1 MRKKFIVLGALGLS
15 LTLGAC
21 GGGGGGGGSDGPDDG
36 SGTPDRYYYRL
47 VHALPDASLLT
58 LKANEIA
65 ITAAIDYARSST
77 MTSRGLGGTSA
88 SIEFGVNAIGPEGE
102 TIPDILTSQLDIEG
116 NTEYSFVVAGQFDAP
131 VMIPVVNPR
140 RDRPFGG
147 LFFQFVHAASSIGA
161 LDVYVTSPDTDLA
174 SAAPFATLA
183 PAGYSESLEIPYENQ
198 RIRLTEPGTLNV
210 VFDSATLAF
219 NDDALDPDDGIE
231 WLITIT
237 DNLFAGGSPAK
248 LIVTDGA
255 SAEQILARDQQSAV
269 RVIHAS
275 EDFPVVDAVIG
286 DNFASPLATSLSY
299 QERTVQGLVRAGR
312 ASLNFTEPGNPGT
325 FVYEDTISTG
335 VGVEHLLF
343 LLVDGDRL
351 TSLVTGGEPRSVA
364 TEAWVRFINVAP
376 DSEFFSVY
384 MGETDND
391 PPLEDDRRVRDLA
404 YTRNSGYVR
413 LPPGTY
419 QVRMTER
426 FYEGNDDPNEAE
438 ETTTIGPFEYDA
450 PAGSVKTFLIMPP
463 EVAEGPE
470 TLVLFD
476 DLLP

>member
-1 MRKKFIVLGALGLS
+1 MLKKFIVLGTLGLCV
-15 LTLGAC
+15 TLGAC
-21 GGGGGGGGSDGPDDG
+21 GGGGGGGGSGPDDG
-36 SGTPDRYYYRL
+36 SGTPDRYYFRL
-47 VHALPDASLLT
+47 VHALPDASLLV

-65 ITAAIDYARSST
+65 ITAGIDYSRASI

-88 SIEFGVNAIGPEGE
+88 SIEFAVNAIGPEGE
-102 TIPDILTSQLDIEG
+102 TIPDILTRQLDIEG
-116 NTEYSFVVAGQFDAP
+116 NTEYAFVMTGQFDAP
-131 VMIPVVNPR
+131 VLIPVVNPR

-147 LFFQFVHAASSIGA
+147 LFFQFVHAASNAGA
-161 LDVYVTSPDTDLA
+161 LDVYVTAPETDLA
-174 SAAPFATLA
+174 SAAPVATV
-183 PAGYSESLEIPYENQ
+183 SLEGFSEALEVPYENR
-198 RIRLTEPGTLNV
+198 RIRLTESGTLNL
-210 VFDSATLAF
+210 VFDSATLVF
-219 NDDALDPDDGIE
+219 NDDPNDSSDGIE

-237 DNLFAGGSPAK
+237 DNLFAGGSPVK
-248 LIVTDGA
+248 LIVTDGE
-255 SAEQILARDQQSAV
+255 SSQQVLARDEQSAV

-286 DNFASPLATSLSY
+286 DNFADPLASALSY
-299 QERTVQGLVRAGR
+299 QGRSVQGLVRAGR
-312 ASLNFTEPGNPGT
+312 ASLNFTEPGNPNT
-325 FVYEDTISTG
+325 FVFEDTISTG

-343 LLVDGDRL
+343 LLVDDGEL
-351 TSLVTGGEPRSVA
+351 ASLVTGGEPRSVA

-391 PPLEDDRRVRDLA
+391 PPLEDDRRARDLA

-426 FYEGNDDPNEAE
+426 FYEAGDNPDEAE

-450 PAGSVKTFLIMPP
+450 TTGSVKTFLIMPP
-463 EVAEGPE
+463 EVPEGPE
-470 TLVLFD
+470 TLVIYD

>member
-15 LTLGAC
+15 LILGAC
-21 GGGGGGGGSDGPDDG
+21 GGGGGGGGDGPDQG
-36 SGTPDRYYYRL
+36 SGTPDRYYFRL
-47 VHALPDASLLT
+47 VHALSDAPTLV

-65 ITAAIDYARSST
+65 ITAGIDYARASV

-88 SIEFGVNAIGPEGE
+88 TIEFALNAIAPEGQ

-116 NTEYSFVVAGQFDAP
+116 NTEYAFVVTGQYDAP

-147 LFFQFVHAASSIGA
+147 LFFQFVHAASNTGA
-161 LDVYVTSPDTDLA
+161 LDVYVTAPDADLA
-174 SAAPFATLA
+174 SAAPFASLA
-183 PAGYSESLEIPYENQ
+183 PTGFSEALEIPYENR

-219 NDDALDPDDGIE
+219 NDDPNDSTDGIE
-231 WLITIT
+231 WLITIA
-237 DNLFAGGSPAK
+237 DNLFAGGSPVK
-248 LIVTDGA
+248 LIVTDGEA
-255 SAEQILARDQQSAV
+255 AQQVLARDQQSAV
-269 RVIHAS
+269 RVFNAS
-275 EDFPVVDAVIG
+275 EDFPVVDVVIG

-299 QERTVQGLVRAGR
+299 QERSPQGLLRAGR

-325 FVYEDTISTG
+325 FVFEDTVSTG

-343 LLVDGDRL
+343 LLVDGDTL

-391 PPLEDDRRVRDLA
+391 PPLDADRQVRDLA
-404 YTRNSGYVR
+404 YTRNSGYIR

-426 FYEGNDDPNEAE
+426 FYEGDDDPDQAE

-463 EVAEGPE
+463 EVPEGPE
-470 TLVLFD
+470 TLVMYD